1 MNLHFFGGFLT
12 QSCFFFCK
20 YLFLRF
26 DKMLGSPL
34 DVIVKQIE
42 AFLLSCRSCL
52 NNVPLYIYPGHIP
65 SLIKADMLESP
76 LTRLVAV
83 NSIFFKGLWK
93 SRFLPENTKMR
104 AFTGGNG
111 DVYKVPM
118 MSQLSV
124 FNISESRW
132 LIETVLSITIV

>member
-1 MNLHFFGGFLT
+1 MQCCLFLHISF
-12 QSCFFFCK
+12 S
-20 YLFLRF
+20 LFLRF
-26 DKMLGSPL
+26 DKVLGAPT

-42 AFLLSCRSCL
+42 AFLLSCRSSL
-52 NNVPLYIYPGHIP
+52 NNTLLHIHPGHIP

-83 NSIFFKGLWK
+83 NSIFFKGMWK

-104 AFTGGNG
+104 GFTGGNG
-111 DVYKVPM
+111 EVYKVPM

-124 FNISESRW
+124 FNISEFCW
-132 LIETVLSITIV
+132 LI